1 MIQDMKQ
8 VFLHGLLAKMK
19 KNVLTDY
26 PTADGPNGSYFQ
38 MKNTLNHV
46 VDRIP
51 SGLTIISRAEMETSV
66 ISRFR
71 QKFCNAS
78 WSN

>member
-1 MIQDMKQ
+1 MIQDLKQ

-19 KNVLTDY
+19 KKVLTDY
-26 PTADGPNGSYFQ
+26 PMADGPNGSYVQ

-71 QKFCNAS
+71 QKFCNVS
-78 WSN
+78 